1 MTTDVGWPKETLGVS
16 PGTDSVLGAW
26 SRMLTARFPFVKR
39 TVLEDS
45 RFADQRDAIA
55 LVIRQEF
62 GVEPHEAGCGQEAT
76 KVLWKVVACHRLLAR
91 SRPRPS
97 R

>member
-1 MTTDVGWPKETLGVS
+1 MIIERAVDQVYATDLGWPKETLGVG

-26 SRMLTARFPFVKR
+26 SHMLVARFPFVKR

-55 LVIRQEF
+55 LFIRQEF
-62 GVEPHEAGCGQEAT
+62 GVDLT
-76 KVLWKVVACHRLLAR
+76 
-91 SRPRPS
+91 
-97 R
+97 